1 MATIVYDDYL
11 TSANKYL
18 DPQKQQALKDLNA
31 LYQNQA
37 NTVTSQY
44 DTEIGNANT
53 AYEDQYRENAVQKLI
68 NERQVAENMA
78 NLGLTDSGLNRT
90 QQTAVQLSYA
100 NQKGAIDRAK
110 QAQIDALTQ
119 QKAQNLA
126 TIEQNRLA
134 GQNEINQYY
143 SDLAARNA
151 TSAYN
156 TALEQDRQYREAQ
169 LQAQLEAQKY
179 KLNNESDTKT
189 SDYEYLISA
198 LSDNSIFDID
208 QKSKAIYD
216 YAYKYNIENPELYSL
231 LNAAGL
237 SIEDY
242 NRYWQSGSSYVLPED
257 YTGTGTVKE
266 WNYKTD
272 GSLNYKFKVVDNTTN
287 WFWGIDG
294 NDKVT
299 IYYPDGTL
307 LAENVRVDQLPKS
320 IQKSITDKIGKN
332 KKDYT
337 FTYKANL
344 KDSKF

>member
-11 TSANKYL
+11 TAASKYL

-44 DTEIGNANT
+44 DTEIGKANT

-126 TIEQNRLA
+126 AIEQNRLS

-143 SDLAARNA
+143 ADLAAENA

-169 LQAQLEAQKY
+169 LQAQLELQKKALEYQAEQAQT
-179 KLNNESDTKT
+179 NNYIIQT
-189 SDYEYLISA
+189 SGGLLRRDYEGSLKDNNVDVIYNTDGTTTYIDNNSGKKTT
-198 LSDNSIFDID
+198 LSS
-208 QKSKAIYD
+208 
-216 YAYKYNIENPELYSL
+216 NINP
-231 LNAAGL
+231 
-237 SIEDY
+237 
-242 NRYWQSGSSYVLPED
+242 
-257 YTGTGTVKE
+257 YTGTINKDTANGVFSNGYQPNNVNGVKLVSS
-266 WNYKTD
+266 
-272 GSLNYKFKVVDNTTN
+272 G
-287 WFWGIDG
+287 
-294 NDKVT
+294 
-299 IYYPDGTL
+299 
-307 LAENVRVDQLPKS
+307 A
-320 IQKSITDKIGKN
+320 
-332 KKDYT
+332 
-337 FTYKANL
+337 KANINGNEQTVWKANGKYYLWSGKDNKYIQLNNAEL
-344 KDSKF
+344 KEIGAIKR